1 MRKRANEQFVR
12 LVVHDVAGRRFGA
25 ADEGYAGEDGGR
37 GVCGVEGLFDIE
49 PVLYEDEG
57 SVGV

>member
-1 MRKRANEQFVR
+1 MCKRANEKFVR
-12 LVVHDVAGRRFGA
+12 LVMHDVAGRRFRA
-25 ADEGYAGEDGGR
+25 ADEGYAGENGGR
-37 GVCGVEGLFDIE
+37 GICGVEGLFNIE